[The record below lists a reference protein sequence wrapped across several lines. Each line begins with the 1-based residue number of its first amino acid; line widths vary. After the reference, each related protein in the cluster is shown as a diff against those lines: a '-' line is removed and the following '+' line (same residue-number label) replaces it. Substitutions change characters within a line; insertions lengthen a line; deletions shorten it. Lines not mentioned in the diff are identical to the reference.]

1 MEFARYARKDNQGTI
16 TFAQI
21 DTIEIKIKILVRI
34 HIAPMKAIFE
44 HCDYNEIDGII
55 DIFFCWFLFGFHL
68 GESKLHKLDI

>member
-55 DIFFCWFLFGFHL
+55 DIFLLVSFWIPFGRVKA
-68 GESKLHKLDI
+68 S